1 MNAPGCYDR
10 EQMSESPESPAPS
23 APRRNLAGYAV
34 LGLAV
39 IAALA
44 VGVYL
49 FVSGGGDDENA
60 EPAAPVTGIPGVPN
74 PYPNTGPLDPNRPAI
89 GEAAPNFALV
99 DARDTSVVRQL
110 ADYRG
115 KAVVINW
122 YASWCGPC
130 KAEIPDFLKAQEALG
145 DQVVF
150 LGVNFLESQ
159 DKAVGILDELGA
171 TYPAV
176 LDASGSVA
184 DHYRVAGMPST
195 FFVDKDGILRA
206 MKTGRVTEEELGKF
220 LTGAGVPYSP

>member
-1 MNAPGCYDR
+1 
-10 EQMSESPESPAPS
+10 MSEAPEAPSPS
-23 APRRNLAGYAV
+23 APGRGIAGYAV

-39 IAALA
+39 VAALA
-44 VGVYL
+44 AGVYL
-49 FVSGGGDDENA
+49 FISGGGEKDQA
-60 EPAAPVTGIPGVPN
+60 EPAAGITTIPGVPN

-89 GEAAPNFALV
+89 GQAAPNFALV
-99 DARDTSVVRQL
+99 DARDTSIVREL
-110 ADYRG
+110 KDYRG

-130 KAEIPDFLKAQEALG
+130 KAEIPDFLKAQQALG

-171 TYPAV
+171 GYPAV
-176 LDASGSVA
+176 LDASGAVA

-195 FFVDKDGILRA
+195 FFVDKDGVLRA

-220 LTGAGVPYSP
+220 LSDAGVPYSP

>member
-1 MNAPGCYDR
+1 
-10 EQMSESPESPAPS
+10 MSDAPESPAPS
-23 APRRNLAGYAV
+23 PQSPARRNPAGYAV

-39 IAALA
+39 VAALA

-49 FVSGGGDDENA
+49 FVSGGDDGNGPE
-60 EPAAPVTGIPGVPN
+60 AAATVPGLAGVPN
-74 PYPNTGPLDPNRPAI
+74 PYPDTGPLDPNRPVI
-89 GEAAPNFALV
+89 GQTAPNFALV
-99 DARDTSVVRQL
+99 DARDTSVVREL
-110 ADYRG
+110 KDYRG
-115 KAVVINW
+115 QAVVINW

-130 KAEIPDFLKAQEALG
+130 KAEIPDFLEAQAALG

-171 TYPAV
+171 GYPAV

-195 FFVDKDGILRA
+195 FFVDKDGVLRA
-206 MKTGRVTEEELGKF
+206 MKTGRVTEQELGEF
-220 LTGAGVPYSP
+220 LTRSGVPYSP